1 MIFLST
7 RLGPVRAYDVKGR
20 RIEEHSYNSTST
32 QGDVTRRMLAN
43 IKKNRKA
50 RQSEKAKNTS
60 VIQDKKDFA
69 KSETMEFSDD
79 VVDRFFLSIL
89 DGDMETV
96 QGFLDAGMSPNVKRP
111 RLGHSPLFTAVMG
124 HHDKIALMF
133 IKIGGDVNFKDENGS
148 TPLMW
153 AVRDCKSVPLVNA
166 LVTTG
171 ADVNA
176 RAKGGGTPL
185 M

>member
-1 MIFLST
+1 MDGPFVTYMDHNIPDMIFLST

-32 QGDVTRRMLAN
+32 QGDVTRRMLAFWGDIAEVQIDTVTHWTDIEFTYDLPSIKLLSEDYTGKPMSRPPNLVETPGGIIKIMLAN

-79 VVDRFFLSIL
+79 VVDRFSS
-89 DGDMETV
+89 V
-96 QGFLDAGMSPNVKRP
+96 S
-111 RLGHSPLFTAVMG
+111 
-124 HHDKIALMF
+124 LMATWKLYRVF
-133 IKIGGDVNFKDENGS
+133 
-148 TPLMW
+148 
-153 AVRDCKSVPLVNA
+153 
-166 LVTTG
+166 
-171 ADVNA
+171 
-176 RAKGGGTPL
+176 
-185 M
+185 